1 MLTMNYFRVAYF
13 LLSLLI
19 VSCSRGL
26 IPDNDMPRIIAE
38 IYKTDRYM
46 SSDYML
52 TLKSDTTRIY
62 ESVLNNYGYTSEQ
75 LINTIEHHLWR
86 PSKLKQFYQEALAIV
101 QEEQAVVKSAIEAK
115 SREELHKARFLEI
128 LSDSTTIKYT
138 LGRERAFRWIVSP
151 NTHPILKVIY
161 NDSLMHIYETPQM
174 VKWWQNNFQKDSIRT
189 QYITFKDEKDRR
201 TLHNTLKLR
210 ETFEK
215 RAGSTRR

>member
-1 MLTMNYFRVAYF
+1 M
-13 LLSLLI
+13 
-19 VSCSRGL
+19 
-26 IPDNDMPRIIAE
+26 
-38 IYKTDRYM
+38 
-46 SSDYML
+46 
-52 TLKSDTTRIY
+52 
-62 ESVLNNYGYTSEQ
+62 
-75 LINTIEHHLWR
+75 
-86 PSKLKQFYQEALAIV
+86 AIV

-151 NTHPILKVIY
+151 NTHPVLKVIY